1 MQPEERIIVA
11 LDVPSAQQARQ
22 IVDDIGEAGRFYK
35 IGYQLMPIGGLELA
49 KELTDA
55 GKKVFLDFKF
65 HDIGNTVEQ
74 GVRSIAQ
81 FGADYFT
88 VHAEPDVLRGAV
100 AGRAEDPRLKVLAVT
115 VLTSLDQASLT
126 RMGISTSL
134 GDLVLE
140 RAKMAIDSGAD
151 GIVASAM
158 EAARLRDA
166 LGDDFDIITPGIRPA
181 GAARNDQQRIVT
193 PRDAINN
200 GATRLVIGRPIV
212 ASDNPAKAHGAIVE
226 ELRQI

>member
-81 FGADYFT
+81 FGADYLT

-126 RMGISTSL
+126 RMGISTRL

>member
-81 FGADYFT
+81 FGADYLT

-126 RMGISTSL
+126 RMGISTPL

>member
-81 FGADYFT
+81 FGADYLT

-126 RMGISTSL
+126 RMGISTPL

-158 EAARLRDA
+158 AAARLRDA

>member
-81 FGADYFT
+81 FGADYLT

>member
-126 RMGISTSL
+126 RMGISTPL